1 MFGYRRQ
8 ASIVAVKNA
17 KQKAAEI
24 AQFLS
29 AKVGPSISMRE
40 EYCNET
46 EGVGTNAELEGPVT
60 IQNRMAHATV
70 NVSVKVTA
78 SFELKGK
85 GKMKQPVETHQV

>member
-1 MFGYRRQ
+1 M
-8 ASIVAVKNA
+8 KNA

-29 AKVGPSISMRE
+29 AKVGPSISIRE

-46 EGVGTNAELEGPVT
+46 EGVGTNAELDGPIT

-70 NVSVKVTA
+70 NVAVKVTA

-85 GKMKQPVETHQV
+85 GKNKPQTETHQV